1 MTSRRSL
8 LVVLILAL
16 CAFAAPTT
24 TRAHANLVSSEP
36 AANAKLTSAPK
47 VVTLVFSEE
56 LDAKGNSIN
65 VSDGS
70 GTQVDTGN
78 TTLVTSDPERK
89 TLTVSLKPGLG
100 DGKYTVNWKNMS
112 ADGHAEEGDFSFT
125 VGTAPATTAAPTT
138 PVTTLPNTGEAD
150 PLPILAWG
158 IPALLLLGCGM
169 SIRRKGMR
177 SS

>member
-8 LVVLILAL
+8 LVVLVLAL
-16 CAFAAPTT
+16 CAFAVPTT

-47 VVTLVFSEE
+47 VLTLVFSEE

-125 VGTAPATTAAPTT
+125 VGTAAAPTT

-150 PLPILAWG
+150 PLPILAWA
-158 IPALLLLGCGM
+158 ILALLLLGSGM
-169 SIRRKGMR
+169 SIRHKSMR